1 MAELVPEVIDLE
13 LNPVKVLA
21 PGRGAV
27 VVDGRMQIAP
37 RSGPLTPSSGRTAP
51 RTVD

>member
-1 MAELVPEVIDLE
+1 VAEIVPELIELE
-13 LNPVKVLA
+13 LDPVKVLA

-37 RSGPLTPSSGRTAP
+37 RSGPLAPPSGRTTP
-51 RTVD
+51 SIVD